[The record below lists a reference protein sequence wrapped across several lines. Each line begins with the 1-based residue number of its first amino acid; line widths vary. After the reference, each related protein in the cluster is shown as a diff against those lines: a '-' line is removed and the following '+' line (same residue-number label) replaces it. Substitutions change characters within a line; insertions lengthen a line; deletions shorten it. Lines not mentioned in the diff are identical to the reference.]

1 MSKDTKMNLKQ
12 AISKGKRQEEVDV
25 NIIPVMNIFLLLIP
39 FLLLTAAFVQLAV
52 VELSLPSLNKGQNQ
66 QAQQRPQ
73 KLVLVILA
81 VKETG
86 FQLKAQGFK
95 FDPLNKV
102 NNQYN
107 YRQLI
112 GQLKQIKQTYP
123 YAEDIFISPENNVKY
138 DIIIKVMDR
147 CRETGF
153 PNVSLSG

>member
-1 MSKDTKMNLKQ
+1 MNIKQVVGRNRQPKDN
-12 AISKGKRQEEVDV
+12 DV

-52 VELSLPSLNKGQNQ
+52 IEFSLPSLNKGQS
-66 QAQQRPQ
+66 AIVRDPEK

-81 VKETG
+81 VKENG
-86 FQLKAQGFK
+86 FQLKAQGFI
-95 FDPLNKV
+95 FPPLDKS

-107 YRQLI
+107 YPVLVE
-112 GQLKQIKQTYP
+112 QLKEIKQKHP
-123 YAEDIFISPENNVKY
+123 YAEDIIISPESKVKY

-153 PNVSLSG
+153 PNVSLS